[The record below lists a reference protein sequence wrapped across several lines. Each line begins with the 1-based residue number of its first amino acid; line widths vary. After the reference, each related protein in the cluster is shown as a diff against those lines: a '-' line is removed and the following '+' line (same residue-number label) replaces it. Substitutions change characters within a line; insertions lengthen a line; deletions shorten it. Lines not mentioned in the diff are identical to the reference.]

1 MKWKEIK
8 LILFFFVVKIK
19 NFDASNFTTLKLREL
34 LHLVCFTVDFCFHLL
49 LEVINVITLHRQ
61 VFMNISQCWC
71 DVIPFSCHLKHL
83 DILQQLMILRN

>member
-34 LHLVCFTVDFCFHLL
+34 LHLVCFTVDLLMLLMLLFLIDKCSWTFHSVDVMLFRFP
-49 LEVINVITLHRQ
+49 VI
-61 VFMNISQCWC
+61 
-71 DVIPFSCHLKHL
+71 
-83 DILQQLMILRN
+83 